1 MMFIKKS
8 PMQKLETVL
17 ATLRERS
24 GRLASK
30 QDTARDTLAAAM
42 SARELWMIEGDLD
55 DAKRAANLQSAV
67 EAAQNVLAGINGAM
81 VTLAKQIDDAAVE
94 LASEKAGIAR
104 QAAADVLAQE
114 LAAVEKQ
121 LQPWLTATRELAAG
135 FDRLGNARLEARSI
149 SNYLSNAAGEIEIA
163 ATLTMQDLNRVVKA
177 IADGAEPIPS
187 KPAVPTPAATLPAPA
202 ATKRVFA
209 TKNLKWTNGGDGV
222 HVAPAWFDVDLP
234 PAAADRALNLGAAV
248 PMEHPTRKKM
258 HGQRPISHPS
268 PANCL
273 PLTDDAEV
281 ADGQDS
287 GVHELPSHRS
297 AFTPLDRGAT
307 VTGTLGLGDA
317 LDRGGNL

>member
-1 MMFIKKS
+1 
-8 PMQKLETVL
+8 MQKLETVL

-209 TKNLKWTNGGDGV
+209 TKN
-222 HVAPAWFDVDLP
+222 
-234 PAAADRALNLGAAV
+234 ALNLGAAV
-248 PMEHPTRKKM
+248 PMEHRTRKKM